1 MTAST
6 TILNLMPLVLPMVYG
21 TSEGFARRWGP
32 VGLVVVSG
40 LACSTVLTLIL
51 APTLYSLLDDVA
63 LWWRRVI
70 RAVDDN
76 STGTNTL
83 TARVSMTRRIWIGLL
98 TAAVGAEAEPL
109 TLEECIEQ
117 ALIHNNQVR
126 LAKQTVRRSEASVK
140 SARAERLPNANV
152 TLMNF
157 TRART
162 GPSVRVQENPTELTD
177 PATGR
182 RIFREETT
190 LIPAIERSSF
200 SFSASVN
207 QNLYDGG
214 RSRHGHNS
222 ARQSLSGAEMDMEAQ
237 RATTV
242 FNAKE
247 RFFALLKAQDL
258 VEVQREALK
267 LSEKQLEEA
276 EARLEV
282 GAGIRADV
290 LRLQVAT
297 ENAQADLINAEQQEM
312 LARANLNHIMGAK
325 ISEPLEIAPVTDFEP
340 VDPTEIELADLV
352 RQALDSNPLMER
364 LRFTQESAS
373 HDLSAAKAAWHPRVD
388 GGISYSRNNEVF
400 DRVYQ
405 ELDQNYRLSANVSL
419 TYNLFDG
426 GVRGANVA
434 RSRSS
439 LETARMNTEQQQR
452 DLALSVETAYLELVR
467 LNKILRINE
476 RTVELAKEDLRLAE
490 ESYRV
495 GRGTL
500 LELLD
505 AQVGFIQAR
514 SNQVRGRHD
523 LAVADAEVERLTAQT
538 PLRGGSDFRGGP

>member
-1 MTAST
+1 MTRH
-6 TILNLMPLVLPMVYG
+6 IM
-21 TSEGFARRWGP
+21 
-32 VGLVVVSG
+32 VGLLV
-40 LACSTVLTLIL
+40 
-51 APTLYSLLDDVA
+51 
-63 LWWRRVI
+63 
-70 RAVDDN
+70 
-76 STGTNTL
+76 
-83 TARVSMTRRIWIGLL
+83 
-98 TAAVGAEAEPL
+98 AAVGAEAGPL

-117 ALIHNNQVR
+117 ALVHNNQIR
-126 LAKQTVRRSEASVK
+126 LAEQTVRRSEANVK
-140 SARAERLPNANV
+140 SARAERLPSANV

-162 GPSVRVQENPTELTD
+162 GPSVRIQENPTELTD
-177 PATGR
+177 PATGQ
-182 RIFREETT
+182 RIFREEST
-190 LIPAIERSSF
+190 LIPAIERNSF

-214 RSRHGHNS
+214 KSRHGHNS
-222 ARQSLSGAEMDMEAQ
+222 ARQSLSGVEMDMEAQ

-242 FNAKE
+242 FNANE

-258 VEVQREALK
+258 VEVRREALK

-297 ENAQADLINAEQQEM
+297 ENAQADLINAEQQEV
-312 LARANLNHIMGAK
+312 LSRANLNHIMGAE
-325 ISEPLEIAPVTDFEP
+325 ISEPLEIAPVIDFEP
-340 VDPTEIELADLV
+340 ADPAVIELEDLV
-352 RQALDSNPLMER
+352 RQAIASNPMMEK
-364 LRFTQESAS
+364 LRFAQDSAE

-388 GGISYSRNNEVF
+388 GGFSYSRNNEVF
-400 DRVYQ
+400 DRVYND
-405 ELDQNYRLSANVSL
+405 LDQNYRLTANVSL

-426 GVRGANVA
+426 GVRSANVA
-434 RSRSS
+434 RSRSN
-439 LETARMNTEQQQR
+439 LETARMNAEQQRR

-467 LNKILRINE
+467 LTKILGINE
-476 RTVELAKEDLRLAE
+476 RTVELAQEDLRLGE

-523 LAVADAEVERLTAQT
+523 LAVGWANIERLTGLTA
-538 PLRGGSDFRGGP
+538 LGGVSDSSGGP